1 MVHKRIAIS
10 ILDTKLHLD
19 FLLILSCG
27 MNGWEEEG
35 GEVKRLNANNGY
47 ISPKGILCLA
57 VARKYRPLP
66 SRSQKSGEQSKI
78 RKRKQ

>member
-19 FLLILSCG
+19 LLILSCG

-35 GEVKRLNANNGY
+35 EEVKRLNANNGY

-57 VARKYRPLP
+57 VARKYRPLL

>member
-1 MVHKRIAIS
+1 MVHKRTAIS

-19 FLLILSCG
+19 LLILSCG

-35 GEVKRLNANNGY
+35 EEVKRLNANNGY

-57 VARKYRPLP
+57 VARKYRPLL
-66 SRSQKSGEQSKI
+66 SRSQKSGEQ
-78 RKRKQ
+78 

>member
-1 MVHKRIAIS
+1 MVHKRTAIS

-19 FLLILSCG
+19 LLILSCG
-27 MNGWEEEG
+27 MNEWEEEG
-35 GEVKRLNANNGY
+35 EEVKRLNANNGY

>member
-1 MVHKRIAIS
+1 MVHKRTAIS
-10 ILDTKLHLD
+10 ISDTKLHLD
-19 FLLILSCG
+19 LLILSCG

-35 GEVKRLNANNGY
+35 EEVKRLNANNGY

>member
-1 MVHKRIAIS
+1 MVHKKIAIS

-19 FLLILSCG
+19 LLILSCG

-35 GEVKRLNANNGY
+35 EEVKRLNANNGY

-57 VARKYRPLP
+57 VARKYRPLL
-66 SRSQKSGEQSKI
+66 SRSQKSGEQ
-78 RKRKQ
+78 

>member
-1 MVHKRIAIS
+1 MVHKRTAIS

-19 FLLILSCG
+19 LLILSCG

-35 GEVKRLNANNGY
+35 EEVKRLNANNGY

-57 VARKYRPLP
+57 VARKYRPLL